1 MFELLKAALQK
12 DYENRKTE
20 AREYI
25 QHGYMKTWAE
35 EHKKESDE
43 GIKRNSTS
51 AKWDAYQA
59 GRITREKAVELATAR
74 RMKELDKELQK
85 KLEKLAAAEAAPDVQ
100 RIAIHVEWKKSRTW
114 GYNPHASVIVNQANR
129 YEGSA
134 SGCGYDKRTAAIAE
148 ALNQNASVRRML
160 YTAKEKALQAGYDPE
175 SAKTHGPESNRYCIA
190 YGAGYG
196 VLPYFEGG
204 VGMESFV
211 SVFEACGLKVTER
224 NETGKYYDFYYIE
237 KGEKK

>member
-12 DYENRKTE
+12 DYENRKAE

-25 QHGYMKTWAE
+25 QHGYIAHWAE

-74 RMKELDKELQK
+74 RMKELEKELAQDMQK
-85 KLEKLAAAEAAPDVQ
+85 LDRAEAAPDVQ

-114 GYNPHASVIVNQANR
+114 GYNPHASVIVNQMNR

-148 ALNQNASVRRML
+148 AANESAVLLRML
-160 YTAKEKALQAGYDPE
+160 YSLKESTLQAGEPM
-175 SAKTHGPESNRYCIA
+175 P
-190 YGAGYG
+190 YGCGG
-196 VLPYFEGG
+196 CSVLPCFEGG
-204 VGMESFV
+204 VGMSCYRNIFR
-211 SVFEACGLKVTER
+211 ACGLQMVED
-224 NETGKYYDFYYIE
+224 NETGKHYDFYYIE
-237 KGEKK
+237 KGATA

>member
-12 DYENRKTE
+12 DYENRKAE

-25 QHGYMKTWAE
+25 QHGYLAHWAE

-59 GRITREKAVELATAR
+59 GRITRAKAVELATAR
-74 RMKELDKELQK
+74 RMKELEKELAQDMQK
-85 KLEKLAAAEAAPDVQ
+85 LDRAEAAPDVQ

-114 GYNPHASVIVNQANR
+114 GYNPHASVIVNRANR

-148 ALNQNASVRRML
+148 AMDQSAVLLRML
-160 YTAKEKALQAGYDPE
+160 YKLKESTLQAGEPM
-175 SAKTHGPESNRYCIA
+175 P
-190 YGAGYG
+190 YGCGACS

-204 VGMESFV
+204 VGMGCYRNIFR
-211 SVFEACGLKVTER
+211 ACGLQVLED
-224 NETGKYYDFYYIE
+224 NETGKHYDFYYIE
-237 KGEKK
+237 KGATA